1 MPNNSTPP
9 AQNPL
14 PGSINDLVAHF
25 TRALNTARLYAK
37 SHDLLKK
44 QNQQLYLKLKE
55 AIADRD
61 FLFIGCA
68 RDSFF
73 LEGAFYEAKESNH
86 LKFLDFFYSLRISH
100 ILINKEITNEELE
113 SFIGILGGAQQ
124 GQGEEVSLA
133 LPRENIRNARVG
145 LLDYTVFSTVQTV
158 AAHLL
163 QTGTDEAVWR
173 QLILQPAG
181 AGIFNLDEEQ
191 TKKITGICE
200 DLEELKKLLLQMDS
214 DMVEKQQGVSVAQR
228 GILLGNFIQN
238 LGHIL
243 SGIAPIK
250 RKLFARHLG
259 AVLDSVDP
267 HLKTQILGA
276 VAPDPAA
283 EEEGDVVYEILR
295 ALSDSQLISLLVNAL
310 GETGSKSLCFNN
322 LLSRALFKYKE
333 PSLLLALV
341 RKEMDRILQDGE
353 AGGMNHWQHLEQIL
367 VQKQETEELDAQYHK
382 EIEALATSIHM
393 KAPMAEEEEM
403 DRLKKTLNP
412 ERLRSDKAHLI
423 VDLINQPGIAKED
436 TSAPYLLESLG
447 KILDYFMKQSSF
459 LTVGSLLR
467 EAFLALGD
475 YPAESEIRKNVN
487 DLMSGEDIRAL
498 LSNLLKR
505 CHTYE
510 PRETAA
516 IDAVCQLYPEKA
528 GDFLLD
534 IFIEVKSD
542 DKPEASWL
550 SATLTGLGPG
560 LTKIL
565 NRRLQGNAPDN
576 VLPRLL
582 SLAAMSGDNN
592 LAMSVGQL
600 LDHKNHLIRLE
611 VISTL
616 GKLKAEKIV
625 PSLAEIVLQKSW
637 VKTKKMKSLQ
647 AAAAK
652 TLAEINTADARKTL
666 QQAISEGSPYL
677 KTICQELIKP
687 GDNNADQG

>member
-1 MPNNSTPP
+1 VPNNSKPP
-9 AQNPL
+9 AQNTL
-14 PGSINDLVAHF
+14 PGSINDLVAYF
-25 TRALNTARLYAK
+25 MRALNTARLYAK

-44 QNQQLYLKLKE
+44 QNQQLYVKLKE

-61 FLFIGCA
+61 FIFIGCA

-73 LEGAFYEAKESNH
+73 LEGAFYQAKETNH

-113 SFIGILGGAQQ
+113 SFVGILGGAQQ

-158 AAHLL
+158 ATHLL

-181 AGIFNLDEEQ
+181 AGIFNLDQEQ
-191 TKKITGICE
+191 TNKITSICE
-200 DLEELKKLLLQMDS
+200 DLEELKNLLLQMDS
-214 DMVEKQQGVSVAQR
+214 DMVEKQEGVSVAQR

-238 LGHIL
+238 LGNIL

-250 RKLFARHLG
+250 RKLFARHVG

-276 VAPDPAA
+276 VAPDTAG
-283 EEEGDVVYEILR
+283 EEDGDVVYEIFQT
-295 ALSDSQLISLLVNAL
+295 LSDSQLISLLVKAL
-310 GETGSKSLCFNN
+310 GEAGSKSLCFNN
-322 LLSRALFKYKE
+322 LLNRMLFKYKE
-333 PSLLLALV
+333 PGLLLVLV
-341 RKEMDRILQDGE
+341 RQEMDRVLRDGE
-353 AGGMNHWQHLEQIL
+353 AGVMTHWQHLEQIL

-403 DRLKKTLNP
+403 DRLKKTLKP
-412 ERLRSDKAHLI
+412 EYFRSDKAHLI
-423 VDLINQPGIAKED
+423 VELINQTSVTKENVF
-436 TSAPYLLESLG
+436 TPYLLENLREILG
-447 KILDYFMKQSSF
+447 YFMGQSNF
-459 LTVGSLLR
+459 LTIGNLLR
-467 EAFLALGD
+467 EVFLALGD

-487 DLMSGEDIRAL
+487 DLINGEDIRVL
-498 LSNLLKR
+498 LKNLLKR

-516 IDAVCQLYPEKA
+516 IDAICQLYPEKA

-534 IFIEVKSD
+534 ILIENRND
-542 DKPEASWL
+542 DKPETSWL
-550 SATLTGLGPG
+550 SATLTGLGPS

-565 NRRLQGNAPDN
+565 NRRLQGGAPDH
-576 VLPRLL
+576 VLPQLL
-582 SLAAMSGDNN
+582 ALAVMSGGSN
-592 LAMSVGQL
+592 LAVSIGQL
-600 LDHKNHLIRLE
+600 LDHKNYSIRLE

-616 GKLKAEKIV
+616 GKLKAEKAV
-625 PSLAEIVLQKSW
+625 PPLAEIVLQKSW
-637 VKTKKMKSLQ
+637 VKTKKMKLLQ
-647 AAAAK
+647 IAAAK
-652 TLAEINTADARKTL
+652 ALAEIDTADARRAL
-666 QQAISEGSPYL
+666 QQVINEGSPYL
-677 KTICQELIKP
+677 KTLCQELVNP
-687 GDNNADQG
+687 GDNNAG